1 MNNYYNKEDLIIHHI
16 NIVINGI
23 LENMDVHNIY
33 SSWKNTA
40 KGLDIIKYKTS
51 DFYLGV
57 NLWLNLTKSEFLN
70 NYDIKNL
77 KSMVTSFPWLES
89 YILINELINKEI

>member
-1 MNNYYNKEDLIIHHI
+1 MNNYYNKEDLIIHYI
-16 NIVINGI
+16 RIVINGI
-23 LENMDVHNIY
+23 LENMDIHNTY

-40 KGLDIIKYKTS
+40 NGLDIIKCKTS

-57 NLWLNLTKSEFLN
+57 NLWLNLTKNEFLN

-89 YILINELINKEI
+89 YILINELIEK